1 VTPTNVPKRF
11 TTQMYIYFLPT
22 SSTTPLHDKANS
34 DKSNPEDGE
43 GFEPE
48 VAIPTPTTDWNIPLL
63 VSYPHQHGYAWHRKA
78 ASSSFRLSFSYC
90 TRPLSIS
97 TISAHPPRTAVSP
110 EITYPA
116 RSSRQGESDWSTSS
130 SLEIHHG
137 PRSASV
143 PCHRLQGSGGREKTA
158 EACSGLKDLDQ
169 SSKPRMQVGEATTKI
184 AYWWTSRRKVRD
196 ELRSSAEKRP

>member
-1 VTPTNVPKRF
+1 MFPSDLRLRCTYTSYRHRPPRRF
-11 TTQMYIYFLPT
+11 TTRQTQTRLIPKMEKV
-22 SSTTPLHDKANS
+22 SSPKWPYLRQPPMA
-34 DKSNPEDGE
+34 
-43 GFEPE
+43 
-48 VAIPTPTTDWNIPLL
+48 AWNTPLL
-63 VSYPHQHGYAWHRKA
+63 VFYPHQHGYAWHKKA
-78 ASSSFRLSFSYC
+78 ASSSSRPSSSCC
-90 TRPLSIS
+90 TKPHSIS
-97 TISAHPPRTAVSP
+97 TISAHPPRTVASP

-116 RSSRQGESDWSTSS
+116 KSSRQGESDWSTSS

-143 PCHRLQGSGGREKTA
+143 PCHRLQGSVGREKTA

-169 SSKPRMQVGEATTKI
+169 SSKPRMRVGEATTKT